1 MINKIVVG
9 FLLSP
14 DKSWMGGVNYFSNL
28 IGAVTKNCADD
39 IRSICF
45 FGKKIDSSYVEKI
58 AGGNEIVRTSLLDRY
73 SLLWLLWKFTKVL
86 TRSDWFVHFVLRKHA
101 VQVFSHSGLR
111 AGRFFKS
118 CNWIP
123 DFQHVYLPQFFTSAE
138 LAYRQKAFLEISSY
152 SSLVFFSSNAA
163 LTDFKNNFSSEVK
176 TSVLQF
182 VSLPPKT
189 EAREVVSAAEL
200 RSLYGIGSFFFYLP
214 NQFWQ
219 HKNHLVAFR
228 ALSLLIKSGV
238 DVELVCTGDVRDYRK
253 PEYYQ
258 SVISAIDSLG
268 ISSNV
273 KILGLVPY
281 EHVYGLMQASTAVI
295 NPSLFEGWSSTVEEC
310 KTSGRPM
317 LLSDIPV
324 HHEQY
329 EEASFFDPQDAASLA
344 DLMRT
349 YCTGKSLDSV
359 RIDRYENVEE
369 RSRNFALIYRDA
381 IRELFE

>member
-1 MINKIVVG
+1 M
-9 FLLSP
+9 
-14 DKSWMGGVNYFSNL
+14 
-28 IGAVTKNCADD
+28 
-39 IRSICF
+39 
-45 FGKKIDSSYVEKI
+45 
-58 AGGNEIVRTSLLDRY
+58 
-73 SLLWLLWKFTKVL
+73 
-86 TRSDWFVHFVLRKHA
+86 HFVLRKHA

-123 DFQHVYLPQFFTSAE
+123 DFQHVYLPHFFTSAE
-138 LAYRQKAFLEISSY
+138 LAYREKAFVEISSF

-163 LTDFKNNFSSEVK
+163 LADFKNNFSSEVK

-182 VSLPPKT
+182 VSLPPNV
-189 EAREVVSAAEL
+189 EAREVVSASEL
-200 RSLYGIGSFFFYLP
+200 RALYGIGSSFFYLP

-253 PEYYQ
+253 ADYYQ
-258 SVISAIDSLG
+258 SVISEIDALG
-268 ISSNV
+268 ISSKV

-329 EEASFFDPQDAASLA
+329 EEASFFDPKDAASLA
-344 DLMRT
+344 NLMRI
-349 YCTGKSLDSV
+349 YCAGSGLDSV
-359 RIDRYENVEE
+359 RIGRYANIEE
-369 RSRNFALIYRDA
+369 RSRNFAFIYRDA